1 MALRGSIE
9 LTTTRLL
16 TSSSVT
22 TRGPRECGV
31 GRLGVAHVIVPVEN
45 DVAGNVIEKLRR
57 TGADRIL
64 SLGYCRQR
72 IVLSID
78 RFRGIACSG
87 QSFGYDQCDWLTDV
101 PHPAER
107 QDGTRRVVPR
117 RVVPRRA
124 VTIDQWHH
132 AGHVAETV
140 CPDVLSGSH
149 KHHAKH

>member
-31 GRLGVAHVIVPVEN
+31 GRLGVAHVIVPVED
-45 DVAGNVIEKLRR
+45 DVAGDVIEKLRR
-57 TGADRIL
+57 TRADRIL

-72 IVLSID
+72 IVLDID
-78 RFRGIACSG
+78 RFSGIARSG

-101 PHPAER
+101 PDLAER
-107 QDGTRRVVPR
+107 EHGMR

-124 VTIDQWHH
+124 VTIGQWHH
-132 AGHVAETV
+132 ARAR
-140 CPDVLSGSH
+140 
-149 KHHAKH
+149 